1 MSEVAHAIDDERK
14 TLNVVTQETRFVL
27 LQNIL
32 GHPQQLPSLKELSYV
47 NPSKSDGTIYEH
59 LRTLIGAG
67 IVVSHELPSDERSR
81 DLPYKF
87 YGLTDGGRDFLE
99 DHGLLRAEATLE
111 EAYEAVEKPE
121 RIDRYETAPRPI
133 RAQSS

>member
-1 MSEVAHAIDDERK
+1 MSEVAHAIDDERR

-59 LRTLIGAG
+59 LRTLIDTGVA
-67 IVVSHELPSDERSR
+67 VARELPSDERSR

-87 YGLTDGGRDFLE
+87 YGLTDDGRAFLE
-99 DHGLLRAEATLE
+99 EHGLLRAESTLQ

-121 RIDRYETAPRPI
+121 RIERYETAPRPV
-133 RAQSS
+133 

>member
-59 LRTLIGAG
+59 LRTLIDAG
-67 IVVSHELPSDERSR
+67 IVVSHELPSNERSR

-99 DHGLLRAEATLE
+99 DHGLLRAAATLE

-121 RIDRYETAPRPI
+121 RIERYETAPRPI
-133 RAQSS
+133 

>member
-47 NPSKSDGTIYEH
+47 NPNKSDGTIYEH
-59 LRTLIGAG
+59 LRTLIDTG
-67 IVVSHELPSDERSR
+67 IAVAHELPSDERSR

-87 YGLTDGGRDFLE
+87 YGLTDDGRDFLDE
-99 DHGLLRAEATLE
+99 HGLLRAESTLR

-121 RIDRYETAPRPI
+121 RIERYETASRPI
-133 RAQSS
+133 